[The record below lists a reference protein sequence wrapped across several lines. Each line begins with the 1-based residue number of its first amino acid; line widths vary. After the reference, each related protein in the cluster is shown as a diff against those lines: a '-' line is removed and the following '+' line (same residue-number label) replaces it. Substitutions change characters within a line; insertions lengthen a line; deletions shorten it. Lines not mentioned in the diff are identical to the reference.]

1 MSGVALTVCYK
12 TTYVYNIAKM
22 HSALIDCERKCLVI
36 VIQTLQTWATSH
48 EKQGHENITD
58 NNLRAIA

>member
-1 MSGVALTVCYK
+1 
-12 TTYVYNIAKM
+12 M
-22 HSALIDCERKCLVI
+22 HSALIDCKRKCLVT
-36 VIQTLQTWATSH
+36 VTQTLQTWATSH